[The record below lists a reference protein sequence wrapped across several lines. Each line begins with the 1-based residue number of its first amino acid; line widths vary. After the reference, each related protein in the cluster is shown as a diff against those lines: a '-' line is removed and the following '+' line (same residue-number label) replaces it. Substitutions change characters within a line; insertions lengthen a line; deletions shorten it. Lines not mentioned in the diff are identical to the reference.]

1 MKMSEIKR
9 VAVIGSGL
17 MGRQIALNSALYG
30 YTVFLNDKNEEAL
43 EKAKEWTVDYLN
55 GRIAKG
61 KLTQEHI
68 DDVNKVL
75 FFEPDIKLAVE
86 DVDLVI
92 EAIIEDRQIKFD
104 FFKEVTELVKSGT
117 ILATNSSFMVSSLFK
132 DAVREP
138 ELLANFHY
146 FNPALV
152 MKLVEVVKG
161 EHTSMETVERLMD
174 FARNTGKD
182 PVFVMKENDGFL
194 ANSVLRAVSRKA
206 MELYDE
212 GIASYQDID
221 TAVEKGLN
229 YPMGPFRLMDLTGI
243 DLAYLAAK
251 RQQDETGERR
261 PGIELLEK
269 MYNEKKWG
277 RKTGEGFYKYTK

>member
-1 MKMSEIKR
+1 MSEIKR

-104 FFKEVTELVKSGT
+104 FFKEVTELVKPGT

-194 ANSVLRAVSRKA
+194 AKSVLRAVSRKA

-229 YPMGPFRLMDLTGI
+229 YPMGPFRLMDLTGV

>member
-1 MKMSEIKR
+1 MSEIKR

-30 YTVFLNDKNEEAL
+30 YTVFLNDMNEEAL

-104 FFKEVTELVKSGT
+104 FFKEVTGLVKPGT

>member
-1 MKMSEIKR
+1 MSEIKR

>member
-1 MKMSEIKR
+1 MSEIKR

-104 FFKEVTELVKSGT
+104 FFKEVTELVKPGT
-117 ILATNSSFMVSSLFK
+117 ILATNSSFMVSYLFK

>member
-1 MKMSEIKR
+1 MSEIKR

-75 FFEPDIKLAVE
+75 FFEPDIKLAEE

-104 FFKEVTELVKSGT
+104 FFKEVTELVKPGT

-161 EHTSMETVERLMD
+161 QHTSMETVERLMD

-229 YPMGPFRLMDLTGI
+229 YPMGPFRLMDLT
-243 DLAYLAAK
+243 
-251 RQQDETGERR
+251 
-261 PGIELLEK
+261 
-269 MYNEKKWG
+269 
-277 RKTGEGFYKYTK
+277 

>member
-1 MKMSEIKR
+1 MSEIKR

-30 YTVFLNDKNEEAL
+30 YTVFLNDMNEEAL

-104 FFKEVTELVKSGT
+104 FFKEVTGLVKPGT

-229 YPMGPFRLMDLTGI
+229 YPMGPFRLMDLTGV

>member
-1 MKMSEIKR
+1 MSEIKR

-104 FFKEVTELVKSGT
+104 FFKEVTGLVKPGT

-229 YPMGPFRLMDLTGI
+229 YPMGPFRLMDLTGV

>member
-1 MKMSEIKR
+1 MSEIKR

-104 FFKEVTELVKSGT
+104 FFKEVTELVKPGA

>member
-1 MKMSEIKR
+1 MSEIKR

-104 FFKEVTELVKSGT
+104 FFKEVTELVKPGT

>member
-1 MKMSEIKR
+1 MSEIKR

-92 EAIIEDRQIKFD
+92 EAIIKDRQIKFD
-104 FFKEVTELVKSGT
+104 FFKEVTELVKPGT

-194 ANSVLRAVSRKA
+194 ANSVLRAFSRKA

-229 YPMGPFRLMDLTGI
+229 YPMGPFRLMDLTGV

-269 MYNEKKWG
+269 MYSEKKWG

>member
-1 MKMSEIKR
+1 MSEIKR

-104 FFKEVTELVKSGT
+104 FFKEVTGLVKPGT

>member
-1 MKMSEIKR
+1 MSEIKR

-30 YTVFLNDKNEEAL
+30 YTVFLNDKNEEVL

-104 FFKEVTELVKSGT
+104 FFKEVTELVKPGT

>member
-1 MKMSEIKR
+1 MSEIKR

-104 FFKEVTELVKSGT
+104 FFKEVTELVKPGT

-161 EHTSMETVERLMD
+161 EHTSMDTVERLMD

>member
-1 MKMSEIKR
+1 MSEIKR

-55 GRIAKG
+55 GRVAKG

-104 FFKEVTELVKSGT
+104 FFKEVTELVKPGT

-251 RQQDETGERR
+251 
-261 PGIELLEK
+261 
-269 MYNEKKWG
+269 
-277 RKTGEGFYKYTK
+277 

>member
-1 MKMSEIKR
+1 MSEIKR

-104 FFKEVTELVKSGT
+104 FFKEVTELVKPGT

-229 YPMGPFRLMDLTGI
+229 YPMGPFRLMDLTGV

>member
-1 MKMSEIKR
+1 MSEIKR

-104 FFKEVTELVKSGT
+104 FFKEVTELVKPGT

-243 DLAYLAAK
+243 DLAYLATK

>member
-1 MKMSEIKR
+1 MSEIKR

-104 FFKEVTELVKSGT
+104 FFKEVTELVKPGT
-117 ILATNSSFMVSSLFK
+117 ILVTNSSFMVSSLFK

-251 RQQDETGERR
+251 RQQDETGVRR